1 MCWGQCGIIDRHVPE
16 MQSHCLG
23 LILMLTYRINGRSF
37 IVALFCIEQ
46 QIKYILSYTSFYSHQ
61 VFVLIMK
68 DSLLYV
74 LPLRLYPWHYLSF
87 CLFFHKY
94 SAYTTVGHLT
104 VSSALPS
111 LNFATS
117 RLVG

>member
-23 LILMLTYRINGRSF
+23 LILMLTYRINGRSL

-68 DSLLYV
+68 HSLLYV
-74 LPLRLYPWHYLSF
+74 LPLSV
-87 CLFFHKY
+87 HKY